1 MKKKKIAAVAIL
13 LVVVITV
20 VLIYRFRAHK
30 DDGTLH
36 LSGNVEVTET
46 NVAFKIPG
54 RVIARL
60 VDEGDKVKEG
70 DVIAKLD
77 NAELTA
83 TEAQGRAAL
92 REAATKLAELKAG
105 SRYQEIEQARANVFA
120 QEAELQK
127 VRKDFERAEVL
138 YRNGAIS
145 ASQFD
150 ISKSAYESRQ
160 GLHRNAVEGLSLAKE
175 GPRGEEIRIAEH
187 RVEEAKA
194 ALAAS
199 EARLKDTVV
208 YSPATG
214 VVLRKNVEPGETVA
228 QGTPVVTI
236 GDLAKPWIKVYVKE
250 DKLVLVKLGQKA
262 KITVDGYKGKSF
274 DGEVSYI
281 SSEAEFTPKT
291 VQTPEER
298 VKLVFGVKVR
308 VKNDN
313 GELKPSMPAD
323 VQIMVNR

>member
-1 MKKKKIAAVAIL
+1 MKKKKIAAVVLL
-13 LVVVITV
+13 LVVIIAV
-20 VLIYRFRAHK
+20 VLIYRLRTQK
-30 DDGTLH
+30 DDGNLR

-54 RVIARL
+54 RVVARL

-83 TEAQGRAAL
+83 TEAQTRATL
-92 REAATKLAELKAG
+92 KEATTKLAELKAG

-160 GLHRNAVEGLSLAKE
+160 GLHRNALEGLSLAKE
-175 GPRGEEIRIAEH
+175 GPRGEEVRIAEH
-187 RVEEAKA
+187 KVEQAKA
-194 ALAAS
+194 TLAAS
-199 EARLKDTVV
+199 EARLKDTVI

-228 QGTPVVTI
+228 QGTPIVTI

-262 KITVDGYKGKSF
+262 KVTVDGYKGKSF
-274 DGEVSYI
+274 EGEVSYI